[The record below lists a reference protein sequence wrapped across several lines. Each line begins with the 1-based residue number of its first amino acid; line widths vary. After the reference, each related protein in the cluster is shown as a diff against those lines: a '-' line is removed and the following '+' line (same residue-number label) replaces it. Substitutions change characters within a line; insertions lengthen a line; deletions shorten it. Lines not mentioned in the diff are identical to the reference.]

1 MKPIRPLGPATRAEA
16 TADRCGLPHA
26 RITSQGT
33 EAHVFTTDLDDLTA
47 WWLALGGRL
56 TAEPAPA
63 GSGVVLWTLH
73 TRTDPED
80 AASTVVRVHAL
91 ALDTD
96 QLDPDCANAVA

>member
-1 MKPIRPLGPATRAEA
+1 MRTLTPANQAE
-16 TADRCGLPHA
+16 TAADLNNLPHA
-26 RITSQGT
+26 RITSQGS
-33 EAHVFTTDLDDLTA
+33 EARVFAASLHDLAA

-56 TAEPAPA
+56 TSTPDPQDLD
-63 GSGVVLWTLH
+63 VILWTLH

-96 QLDPDCANAVA
+96 QLDTTNPHAA

>member
-1 MKPIRPLGPATRAEA
+1 MLSPAARAETA
-16 TADRCGLPHA
+16 ADRNALPHT

-33 EAHVFTTDLDDLTA
+33 EARVFTAGLDDLTA

-56 TAEPAPA
+56 TAEPAPP
-63 GSGVVLWTLH
+63 GSGLVLWTLH

-96 QLDPDCANAVA
+96 QLDADAAPALTDAA